1 MSYFSHV
8 DGMERLQIWDGLV
21 GRAAVG
27 KEASLVA
34 IEIEPNAVVPEH
46 RHPNEQTGFLVRGSM
61 RFTIGEETQELRPGA
76 MWVIPGDVPHAVV
89 GGPEGAFLVELF
101 APPRDDWGGLERLP
115 AAPVTLPSSR

>member
-1 MSYFSHV
+1 MSFFSHA
-8 DGMERLQIWDGLV
+8 DELERLQIWDGLT
-21 GRAAVG
+21 GRAVAG

-61 RFTIGEETQELRPGA
+61 TFTVGGETEELRPGS
-76 MWVIPGDVPHAVV
+76 MWVIPGDVPHAVAA
-89 GGPEGAFLVELF
+89 GPDGAFLVELF

-115 AAPVTLPSSR
+115 AAPVTLR